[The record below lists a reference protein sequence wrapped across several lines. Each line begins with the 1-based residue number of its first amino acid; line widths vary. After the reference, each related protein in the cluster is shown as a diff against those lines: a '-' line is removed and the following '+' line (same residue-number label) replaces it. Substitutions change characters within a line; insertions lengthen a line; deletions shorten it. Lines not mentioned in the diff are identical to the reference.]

1 LSPNFCAVSSGFKG
15 LIMTDDLD
23 MGAILNHYGLEETI
37 RLAIT
42 AGNDIAMIC
51 HRVNV
56 VEEAHGFLRK
66 LPTAVLDRALGS
78 VAEFKKKLVPADPW
92 DEAEFRRRDAEVWD
106 LRVATLG
113 AEQAAQRSAEDGKRS
128 PVEIY

>member
-1 LSPNFCAVSSGFKG
+1 MV
-15 LIMTDDLD
+15 TDALD

-42 AGNDIAMIC
+42 AGNDVAMIC

-56 VEEAHGFLRK
+56 VEEAHGYLGN
-66 LPTAVLDRALGS
+66 LPKAVLDRALAS
-78 VAEFKKKLVPADPW
+78 VAEFKKKLVPADAW

-113 AEQAAQRSAEDGKRS
+113 ADQAARRSPEDGKRS
-128 PVEIY
+128 PVETY

>member
-1 LSPNFCAVSSGFKG
+1 MITDLLRGELGFKG
-15 LIMTDDLD
+15 LVMTDDLD

-42 AGNDIAMIC
+42 AGNDLAMIC
-51 HRVNV
+51 HRVPF
-56 VEEAHGFLRK
+56 VEEAYGYLK
-66 LPTAVLDRALGS
+66 NVPQADLDRALAS
-78 VAEFKKKLVPADPW
+78 VAAFKAKMVKPDPFT
-92 DEAEFRRRDAEVWD
+92 EEEFRRRDAEVWD

-113 AEQAAQRSAEDGKRS
+113 AEAAAQRSPEDGKRS